1 MKKEIICWKI
11 TNEMTGKSW
20 IFADISEAEAQELY
34 LAFLED
40 AIEEDIMETQRIEY
54 FDLPLPKPD
63 WWRTEA
69 DYQKEVDKLLLMDGE
84 FYMYKFNAYA
94 F

>member
-1 MKKEIICWKI
+1 MKEITCYKI
-11 TNEMTGKSW
+11 EDEMASKSW
-20 IFADISEAEAQELY
+20 TFANISEAEAQELY
-34 LAFLED
+34 LAFIED

-54 FDLPLPKPD
+54 FDLPIPKPD
-63 WWRTEA
+63 WWRV
-69 DYQKEVDKLLLMDGE
+69 DFYKEVDKLRLMDGE

>member
-1 MKKEIICWKI
+1 MKEISCYKI
-11 TNEMTGKSW
+11 EDEMTGKSW
-20 IFADISEAEAQELY
+20 TFANISEAEAEELY
-34 LAFLED
+34 LAFLEG

-54 FDLPLPKPD
+54 YDLPLPAPD
-63 WWRTEA
+63 WWKIDHRE
-69 DYQKEVDKLLLMDGE
+69 EIDKLLLMDGE

>member
-1 MKKEIICWKI
+1 MKEITCYKI
-11 TNEMTGKSW
+11 EDEMASKSW
-20 IFADISEAEAQELY
+20 TFANISEAEAQELY
-34 LAFLED
+34 LTFIED

-54 FDLPLPKPD
+54 FDFPLPKPD
-63 WWRTEA
+63 WWRV
-69 DYQKEVDKLLLMDGE
+69 DFYKEVDRLRLMDGE

>member
-1 MKKEIICWKI
+1 MKEITCYKI
-11 TNEMTGKSW
+11 EDEMTGESW
-20 IFADISEAEAQELY
+20 TFANISEAEAEELY
-34 LAFLED
+34 LAFLEG

-54 FDLPLPKPD
+54 YDLPLSAPD
-63 WWRTEA
+63 WWKIDHRE
-69 DYQKEVDKLLLMDGE
+69 EVDKLLLMDGE

>member
-1 MKKEIICWKI
+1 MKEITCYKI
-11 TNEMTGKSW
+11 EDEMTSKSW
-20 IFADISEAEAQELY
+20 TFANISEAEAQELY
-34 LAFLED
+34 LAFLEG

-54 FDLPLPKPD
+54 YDLPLPAPD
-63 WWRTEA
+63 WWKIDHREEI
-69 DYQKEVDKLLLMDGE
+69 DRLLLMDGE

>member
-1 MKKEIICWKI
+1 MKEITCYKI
-11 TNEMTGKSW
+11 EDEMTGKSW
-20 IFADISEAEAQELY
+20 TFANISDAEMEELY
-34 LAFLED
+34 LAFLQG

-63 WWRTEA
+63 WWRV
-69 DYQKEVDKLLLMDGE
+69 DFYKEVDKLRLMDGE
-84 FYMYKFNAYA
+84 FYMYKFNACM

>member
-1 MKKEIICWKI
+1 MKEITCYKI
-11 TNEMTGKSW
+11 EDEMANKSW
-20 IFADISEAEAQELY
+20 TFANISEAEAQELY
-34 LAFLED
+34 LAFIED

-54 FDLPLPKPD
+54 FDFPLPKPD
-63 WWRTEA
+63 WWRV
-69 DYQKEVDKLLLMDGE
+69 DFYKEVDRLRLMDGE

>member
-1 MKKEIICWKI
+1 MKEITCYKI
-11 TNEMTGKSW
+11 EDEMTGESW
-20 IFADISEAEAQELY
+20 TFANISEAEAEELY
-34 LAFLED
+34 LAFLEG

-54 FDLPLPKPD
+54 YDLPLPAPD
-63 WWRTEA
+63 WWKIDHRE
-69 DYQKEVDKLLLMDGE
+69 EVDKLLLMDGE

>member
-1 MKKEIICWKI
+1 MKEITCYKI
-11 TNEMTGKSW
+11 EDEMTGKSW
-20 IFADISEAEAQELY
+20 TFANISEAEAEELY
-34 LAFLED
+34 LAFIED

-54 FDLPLPKPD
+54 YNFPLPKPD
-63 WWRTEA
+63 WWRV
-69 DYQKEVDKLLLMDGE
+69 DFYKEVDRLRLMNGE

>member
-1 MKKEIICWKI
+1 MKEITCYKI
-11 TNEMTGKSW
+11 EDGVIGKSW
-20 IFADISEAEAQELY
+20 IFTNISEAEAEELY
-34 LAFLED
+34 LAFLEG

-63 WWRTEA
+63 WWRTEE

-84 FYMYKFNAYA
+84 FYMHKFNAYT